1 VIRGRG
7 GFFPAIIYV
16 MWEKMGR
23 PRFGG
28 LRAGLGI
35 AHWLAGRPVGR
46 SRSVAG
52 VKRVSLAVVV

>member
-1 VIRGRG
+1 MIRG
-7 GFFPAIIYV
+7 FLPAIIYV

-35 AHWLAGRPVGR
+35 AHWLAGWVRGF
-46 SRSVAG
+46 AC
-52 VKRVSLAVVV
+52 VKRLSLVAVV